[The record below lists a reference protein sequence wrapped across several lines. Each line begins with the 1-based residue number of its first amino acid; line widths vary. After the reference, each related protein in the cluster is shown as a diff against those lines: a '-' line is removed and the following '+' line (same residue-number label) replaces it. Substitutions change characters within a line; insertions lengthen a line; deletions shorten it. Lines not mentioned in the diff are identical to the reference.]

1 MSPREPVH
9 TALFQSIH
17 NTLRAIVNDY
27 SYQDLCIE
35 TSPKTMRTNAIKNAL
50 EATFLLAV
58 LNACQEIPQRQER
71 PVAQPTPI
79 ERFQGNAIYHWR
91 TVFELDETEKEFLK
105 KHSVKRMYVRY
116 FDVDLESSPI
126 NGSTEIIPVGTTVFK
141 SGKPDE
147 VEIAPA
153 VFITVKALA
162 SIDDCEAGVDDLASK
177 IITRVRN
184 MSDYNDMGPIHEI
197 QLDCDWTA
205 STKDLY
211 YSLCKKVSELAHA
224 DSMLVS
230 STIRLHQLKT
240 DPPPVDLGVLM
251 VYNTGALRETRAKNS
266 ILDYDDVSSYLA
278 GRQIRY
284 GIPLDF
290 AYPTYGWG
298 VLFRNGGYNGI
309 LHRTDY
315 SDESLYRKKK
325 DGTFIVKKEHML
337 DGRLLWEGDVIRME
351 YPTADEVKRV
361 ADLVVS
367 SVMDTTHNVILYHL
381 DSDNLSNF
389 TDDEISDIYGY

>member
-1 MSPREPVH
+1 
-9 TALFQSIH
+9 
-17 NTLRAIVNDY
+17 
-27 SYQDLCIE
+27 
-35 TSPKTMRTNAIKNAL
+35 MRTNVIKNAL
-50 EATFLLAV
+50 EATILLAA
-58 LNACQEIPQRQER
+58 LNACQEIPQRQGR
-71 PVAQPTPI
+71 PVAQPTPV
-79 ERFQGNAIYHWR
+79 ERFHGNAIYHWK
-91 TVFELDETEKEFLK
+91 TVFDLDETEKDFLK
-105 KHSVKRMYVRY
+105 KHAVKRMYVRY

-126 NGSTEIIPVGTTVFK
+126 NGTTEVIPIGTTVFK
-141 SGKPDE
+141 SGKPE
-147 VEIAPA
+147 GTEIVPT

-162 SIDDCEAGVDDLASK
+162 SIDDGDAGIDDLTSK
-177 IITRVRN
+177 IYTRVRN
-184 MSDYNDMGPIHEI
+184 MTDYNDMGPIHEI

-205 STKDLY
+205 STKYLY
-211 YSLCKKVSELAHA
+211 YSLCEKISELAHS

-251 VYNTGALRETRAKNS
+251 VYNTGALRETRTKNS

-298 VLFRNGGYNGI
+298 VLFRNGVYSGI

-315 SDESLYRKKK
+315 SDTSLYRKKK
-325 DGTFIVKKEHML
+325 DGTFVVKKEHML
-337 DGRLLWEGDVIRME
+337 DGRLLCEGDLIRME

-361 ADLVVS
+361 SDLVVS
-367 SVMDTTHNVILYHL
+367 SVQDSTHNVILFHL
-381 DSDNLSNF
+381 DSDTLSKF
-389 TDDEISDIYGY
+389 TDDEISDIYGH

>member
-1 MSPREPVH
+1 
-9 TALFQSIH
+9 
-17 NTLRAIVNDY
+17 
-27 SYQDLCIE
+27 
-35 TSPKTMRTNAIKNAL
+35 MRTNVIKNAL
-50 EATFLLAV
+50 EATILLAA
-58 LNACQEIPQRQER
+58 LNACQEIHRQQEW
-71 PVAQPTPI
+71 PVTQSPPV
-79 ERFQGNAIYHWR
+79 ERFQGNAIYHWK
-91 TVFELDETEKEFLK
+91 TVFDLDETEKDFLK
-105 KHSVKRMYVRY
+105 KHAVKRMYVRY

-126 NGSTEIIPVGTTVFK
+126 NGSTDIVPVGTTVFK

-147 VEIAPA
+147 VEIVPT

-162 SIDDCEAGVDDLASK
+162 SIDDGEAGVDDLASK
-177 IITRVRN
+177 IYTRVRN
-184 MSDYNDMGPIHEI
+184 MTDYNDMGPIREI

-211 YSLCKKVSELAHA
+211 YSICEKTSKLAYS

-251 VYNTGALRETRAKNS
+251 VYNTGALRETRTKNS
-266 ILDYDDVSSYLA
+266 ILDYEDVSSYLA

-298 VLFRNGGYNGI
+298 VLFKNGTYSGI

-315 SDESLYRKKK
+315 SDESLYGKKRDGTIFVKKK
-325 DGTFIVKKEHML
+325 HML
-337 DGRLLWEGDVIRME
+337 DGRLLLEGDLIRME
-351 YPTADEVKRV
+351 YPTSDEVKRV

-367 SVMDTTHNVILYHL
+367 SVLDSTHNVILYHL
-381 DSDNLSNF
+381 DSDNLSKF